1 MNEKDLFNNSS
12 NLDYYKFEDKTN
24 PNSNKFNE
32 KDNEIIKPLLLEKEN
47 QKNPIIF
54 YNSFRNSN
62 YSIDDYYYSDNSKE
76 VKINILEKN
85 FIFHLFL
92 IGNMLLAMDHGIIPA
107 STEPLRRLSNFDQTI
122 GLFGSLV
129 YFGNMIGSIIVFK
142 IIDEYNRKI
151 LLNLSFLIN
160 SICLLSFTYFENI
173 PFLFL
178 NRIVTGMFQ
187 SFINIYLPVWAN
199 ALGEKNKRTMMIAEI
214 QLMSPIG
221 IFLGYLIAA
230 IFINNDPIDG
240 WEYAFIIQALAVL
253 VLMLVF
259 IFVPSV
265 YFDNDVIS
273 VNVKDNNGNEV
284 EKFVRLK
291 EKTEMKIQIN
301 NLTFKEKLSL
311 LLSKKVFLFSV
322 LALSVLIYVIS
333 GIQYWISDY
342 MNNILLIK
350 SAKNRLFYFTIIC
363 FTAPTLGVLLGSI
376 TKNYFCSTSIK
387 KSLIFILILSILASL
402 NAFLFPIVDNL
413 IYFIITMW
421 LTLFFGGGIVPVLTN
436 VIIDSVPKKLEASGN
451 SITNLLCNLLG
462 YLPAPYI
469 YGILND
475 IIQDKGR
482 ISMKVTMWYSF
493 AGVIFSALGCYNYDK
508 KNV

>member
-1 MNEKDLFNNSS
+1 MNEKDLYNNS
-12 NLDYYKFEDKTN
+12 NFDYYKLDDNTN

-32 KDNEIIKPLLLEKEN
+32 KDTEIPLLLEKEN
-47 QKNPIIF
+47 KKNPIIF
-54 YNSFRNSN
+54 YNYLNNSN
-62 YSIDDYYYSDNSKE
+62 YSIDDYYYSDNSIE
-76 VKINILEKN
+76 VKINSLEKN

-142 IIDEYNRKI
+142 IIDEYNRKF

-178 NRIVTGMFQ
+178 NRIITGMFQ

-199 ALGEKNKRTMMIAEI
+199 AFGEKNKRTMMIAEI

-230 IFINNDPIDG
+230 IFINNDPVDG
-240 WEYAFIIQALAVL
+240 WEYAFIIQAVAIL
-253 VLMLVF
+253 VIMVVF
-259 IFVPSV
+259 FCVPNV

-273 VNVKDNNGNEV
+273 VNVKDSNNKEY
-284 EKFVRLK
+284 EKFVRIK
-291 EKTEMKIQIN
+291 EKTEMKFHIN
-301 NLTFKEKLSL
+301 NLNFKEKLSL

-363 FTAPTLGVLLGSI
+363 FTAPTLGVLIGSI
-376 TKNYFCSTSIK
+376 TKNYFCQTSIK

-421 LTLFFGGGIVPVLTN
+421 LILFFGGGIVPVLTN

-482 ISMKVTMWYSF
+482 ISMKFTMWYSF
-493 AGVIFSALGCYNYDK
+493 AGVIFISLACYYNYDK
-508 KNV
+508 KNE

>member
-1 MNEKDLFNNSS
+1 MNEKDVYNS
-12 NLDYYKFEDKTN
+12 NMDYHKFEDKTN
-24 PNSNKFNE
+24 PSINKYNE
-32 KDNEIIKPLLLEKEN
+32 KDIIRPSLLEKEN
-47 QKNPIIF
+47 NKNSIIF
-54 YNSFRNSN
+54 YNDLTNSN
-62 YSIDDYYYSDNSKE
+62 YNIEDYIPDNSEE
-76 VKINILEKN
+76 VKINTLEKN
-85 FIFHLFL
+85 FIFNLFL

-107 STEPLRRLSNFDQTI
+107 STEPLRRLSNFDQII

-129 YFGNMIGSIIVFK
+129 YFGNMIGSIIIFK
-142 IIDEYNRKI
+142 IIDEYNRKF

-160 SICLLSFTYFENI
+160 SICLLTFTYFENI

-199 ALGEKNKRTMMIAEI
+199 AFGEKNKRTTMIAEI

-240 WEYAFIIQALAVL
+240 WENAFIIQAIAIFVI
-253 VLMLVF
+253 MIIF
-259 IFVPSV
+259 IFVPSI
-265 YFDNDVIS
+265 YFDNDIIS
-273 VNVKDNNGNEV
+273 VNIKENNEKEI
-284 EKFVRLK
+284 EKFVKLK
-291 EKTEMKIQIN
+291 DKTENLYQIS
-301 NLTFKEKLSL
+301 NLTFKEKLSI
-311 LLSKKVFLFSV
+311 LLSKKVFLFSI

-342 MNNILLIK
+342 MNNVLLIK

-363 FTAPTLGVLLGSI
+363 FTAPTLGVLLGTI
-376 TKNYFCSTSIK
+376 AKNYFCETSTK
-387 KSLIFILILSILASL
+387 KSLYFILILAILAAL

-421 LTLFFGGGIVPVLTN
+421 LTLFFGGGIVPVITN
-436 VIIDSVPKKLEASGN
+436 VIINSVPKKLEASGN
-451 SITNLLCNLLG
+451 SITNLLSNLLG
-462 YLPAPYI
+462 YLPAPYV

-482 ISMKVTMWYSF
+482 ISMRFNMWYSIL
-493 AGVIFSALGCYNYDK
+493 GVIFIALATYNYNK
-508 KNV
+508 KETQKIV

>member
-1 MNEKDLFNNSS
+1 MNEKDLYNNS
-12 NLDYYKFEDKTN
+12 NFDYYKLDDNTN

-32 KDNEIIKPLLLEKEN
+32 KDTEIPLLLEKEN
-47 QKNPIIF
+47 KKNPIIF
-54 YNSFRNSN
+54 YNYLNNSN
-62 YSIDDYYYSDNSKE
+62 YSIDDYYYSDNSIE
-76 VKINILEKN
+76 VKINSLEKN

-142 IIDEYNRKI
+142 IIDEYNRKF

-178 NRIVTGMFQ
+178 NRIITGMFQ

-199 ALGEKNKRTMMIAEI
+199 AFGEKNKRTMMIAEI

-230 IFINNDPIDG
+230 IFINNDPVDG
-240 WEYAFIIQALAVL
+240 WEYAFIIQAVAIL
-253 VLMLVF
+253 VIMVVF
-259 IFVPSV
+259 FCVPNV

-273 VNVKDNNGNEV
+273 VNVKDNNNKEY
-284 EKFVRLK
+284 EKFVRIK
-291 EKTEMKIQIN
+291 EKTEMKFHIN
-301 NLTFKEKLSL
+301 NLKFKEKLSL

-363 FTAPTLGVLLGSI
+363 FTAPTLGVLIGSI
-376 TKNYFCSTSIK
+376 TKNYFCQTSIK

-402 NAFLFPIVDNL
+402 NAFLFQIVDNL

-421 LTLFFGGGIVPVLTN
+421 LILFFGGGIVPVLTN

-462 YLPAPYI
+462 YLPAPYV

-482 ISMKVTMWYSF
+482 ISMKFTMWYSF
-493 AGVIFSALGCYNYDK
+493 AGVIFISLACYYNYDK
-508 KNV
+508 KNE

>member
-1 MNEKDLFNNSS
+1 MNEKDLYNNS
-12 NLDYYKFEDKTN
+12 NFDYYKLDDNTN

-32 KDNEIIKPLLLEKEN
+32 KDTEIPLLLEKEN
-47 QKNPIIF
+47 KKNPIIF
-54 YNSFRNSN
+54 YNYLNNSN
-62 YSIDDYYYSDNSKE
+62 YSIDDYYYSDNSIE
-76 VKINILEKN
+76 VKINSLEKN

-142 IIDEYNRKI
+142 IIDEYNRKF

-178 NRIVTGMFQ
+178 NRIITGMFQ

-199 ALGEKNKRTMMIAEI
+199 AFGEKNKRTMMIAEI

-230 IFINNDPIDG
+230 IFINNDPVDG
-240 WEYAFIIQALAVL
+240 WEYAFIIQAVAIL
-253 VLMLVF
+253 VIMVVF
-259 IFVPSV
+259 FCVPNV

-273 VNVKDNNGNEV
+273 VNVKDNNNKEY
-284 EKFVRLK
+284 EKFVRIK
-291 EKTEMKIQIN
+291 EKTEMKFHIN
-301 NLTFKEKLSL
+301 NLKFKEKLSL

-363 FTAPTLGVLLGSI
+363 FTAPTLGVLIGSI
-376 TKNYFCSTSIK
+376 TKNYFCQTSIK

-402 NAFLFPIVDNL
+402 NAFLFQIADNL

-421 LTLFFGGGIVPVLTN
+421 LILFFGGGIVPVLTN

-462 YLPAPYI
+462 YLPAPYV

-482 ISMKVTMWYSF
+482 ISMKFTMWYSF
-493 AGVIFSALGCYNYDK
+493 AGVIFISLACYYNYDK
-508 KNV
+508 KNE